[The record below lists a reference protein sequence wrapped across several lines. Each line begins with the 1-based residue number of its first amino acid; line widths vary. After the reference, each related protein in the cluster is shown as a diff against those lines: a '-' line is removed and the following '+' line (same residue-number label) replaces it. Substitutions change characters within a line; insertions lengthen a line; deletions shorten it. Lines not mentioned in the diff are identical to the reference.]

1 MTIRDSVAFITGAN
15 RGIGLAFAQA
25 LLAKGAKKVYAAARN
40 PETVKLAGV
49 HAVRLDV
56 TKPDEVVAAARTC
69 GDVSLLINNAGISL
83 RSSFLGADGMSAARS
98 VMETNYF
105 GPLAVSRAFAPVLVR
120 NGGGVIV
127 NVLSALSW
135 VTLPTSGTYSASKSA
150 AWALTNGL
158 RTELRGQGTQV
169 LGLHVA
175 FVDTDMARHVS
186 APKATPAEVVRQV
199 LTALEA
205 GREEVLADE
214 LTRQIKAGLSDDLG
228 VYLNFDPSRAFRAAS

>member
-1 MTIRDSVAFITGAN
+1 MRIRDSVAFITGAN
-15 RGIGLAFAQA
+15 RGIGLAFVEA
-25 LLAKGAKKVYAAARN
+25 LLAEGAKKVYAAARN
-40 PETVKLAGV
+40 PETVNLAGV

-56 TKPDEVVAAARTC
+56 TKPDEVVAAAGTC

-105 GPLAVSRAFAPVLVR
+105 GPLAVSRAFAPVLVG

-169 LGLHVA
+169 IGLHVA

-205 GREEVLADE
+205 GREEVLADQ
-214 LTRQIKAGLSDDLG
+214 LTRQIKAGLSDEWG
-228 VYLNFDPSRAFRAAS
+228 VYLNFDPSRALKAAS